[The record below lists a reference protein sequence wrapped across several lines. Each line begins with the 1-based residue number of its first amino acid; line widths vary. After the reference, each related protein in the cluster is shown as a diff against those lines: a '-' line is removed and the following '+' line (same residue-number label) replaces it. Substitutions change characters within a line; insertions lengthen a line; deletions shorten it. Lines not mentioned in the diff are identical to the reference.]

1 MAWFKNTSAR
11 RPAGDTS
18 KLNNFLPYDESQIE
32 SISKDINKIRCQLII
47 CDISPMGI
55 VVAQKARVP
64 SVLIENF
71 TWDWVYENYVS
82 ADFPADQHVD
92 YLKRYLSQLIIIF
105 KQSLF
110 VTIGMSILLH
120 RLSVER

>member
-1 MAWFKNTSAR
+1 
-11 RPAGDTS
+11 
-18 KLNNFLPYDESQIE
+18 
-32 SISKDINKIRCQLII
+32 
-47 CDISPMGI
+47 MGI